1 MSAGA
6 HAVKLE
12 GVRGHAE
19 IVRHIV
25 MGSAGDGTPRFTP
38 QSINMLGGM
47 QVQAQ
52 SDEAAKILS
61 VQARELQDIGLA
73 RARMRAF

>member
-1 MSAGA
+1 MPSFIPARVRFKDAMDSVQELMSAGA

-25 MGSAGDGTPRFTP
+25 ESGVPVWGISALRPNPSTCLVG
-38 QSINMLGGM
+38 
-47 QVQAQ
+47 
-52 SDEAAKILS
+52 
-61 VQARELQDIGLA
+61 
-73 RARMRAF
+73 